1 MMKITNYGV
10 TYIWSDNTRETA
22 FVCASHHSECGDL
35 YIPDYLKDA
44 LERYAKELEESEVIE
59 S

>member
-1 MMKITNYGV
+1 MKITNYGV

-22 FVCASHHSECGDL
+22 FVCADHYSECGDL